1 MRTKNAAL
9 SACPSSVAGV
19 VTWAADVAGA
29 PGTCTGT
36 FIANATWTPAAG
48 VSSVT
53 YLVVG
58 GGGGGYSA
66 AVQSAQRGGSGGQV
80 RTGSTAL
87 GAGAVTVV
95 VGAGGASTANGNSSS
110 FSQGGVALVTA
121 SGGLTNA
128 GPWGAGANGT
138 TSSITGTAVIY
149 GSSGGLG
156 GGYAG
161 GSGAG
166 SGAAVNAGCA
176 GGLSGTAN
184 RGGGGGGGV
193 YYVYSMFD
201 MNFPCYTIAGA
212 GGSGASP
219 ARIVVL
225 APRPRLDAE
234 MLAVAPESI
243 EFTER
248 NTGLRKA
255 RGWMGLDNREELVK
269 ALRPQLMEAMGD
281 AAVRARA
288 EEAGREFFEKRFA
301 EWLRGDLKLG
311 RDVEVD
317 VRWVE

>member
-1 MRTKNAAL
+1 MAVTVVAVVAIAFAAL
-9 SACPSSVAGV
+9 RQCAPTEVVRAGGDEARRTLQTLADALKPAAVTSPLV
-19 VTWAADVAGA
+19 VLRGEDRTPKLVVYTHAADVAVDLVQDTWYGD
-29 PGTCTGT
+29 T
-36 FIANATWTPAAG
+36 FSRVEAKGCRAQF
-48 VSSVT
+48 
-53 YLVVG
+53 VVPVERMTDRDVVFVPG
-58 GGGGGYSA
+58 GGGGD
-66 AVQSAQRGGSGGQV
+66 
-80 RTGSTAL
+80 
-87 GAGAVTVV
+87 
-95 VGAGGASTANGNSSS
+95 GAGGA
-110 FSQGGVALVTA
+110 
-121 SGGLTNA
+121 
-128 GPWGAGANGT
+128 
-138 TSSITGTAVIY
+138 
-149 GSSGGLG
+149 
-156 GGYAG
+156 
-161 GSGAG
+161 
-166 SGAAVNAGCA
+166 
-176 GGLSGTAN
+176 
-184 RGGGGGGGV
+184 
-193 YYVYSMFD
+193 D
-201 MNFPCYTIAGA
+201 GA

-225 APRPRLDAE
+225 APRPRVDAE